1 MVIASIYPLISSCW
15 IVTLWSALSAE
26 TTLPLT
32 SYRWAAF
39 EASGDLDAG
48 PEPQAETIRPKINKE
63 QSRNLLFITSVFSQ
77 FSGASLVFTI
87 NARECRSVKRHSTSI
102 GASFPPGVTRNF
114 TPRHSISFPTRPAAQ
129 TPNAIRSRIGASQ
142 KYRASARSF
151 KPYTPTTKRGR
162 NRARIVTANN
172 HSAKPEKPQAAAAA
186 SAVATP

>member
-87 NARECRSVKRHSTSI
+87 NAREMSVSEASFYINRSELSARRHAKLHAAPFDLVSDQTRRPDAERDQIANRREPEISRQRSVFQAVHADDEKRQESSEDCH
-102 GASFPPGVTRNF
+102 G
-114 TPRHSISFPTRPAAQ
+114 Q
-129 TPNAIRSRIGASQ
+129 Q
-142 KYRASARSF
+142 
-151 KPYTPTTKRGR
+151 
-162 NRARIVTANN
+162 
-172 HSAKPEKPQAAAAA
+172 PQR
-186 SAVATP
+186 